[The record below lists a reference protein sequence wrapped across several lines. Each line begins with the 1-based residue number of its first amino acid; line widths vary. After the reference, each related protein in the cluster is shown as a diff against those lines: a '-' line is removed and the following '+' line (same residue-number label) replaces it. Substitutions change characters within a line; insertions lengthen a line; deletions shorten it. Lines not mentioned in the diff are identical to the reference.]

1 MEDIEHIKP
10 LETIDLDSQIASM
23 AIDKD
28 NRFAIVGTRNGFIKK
43 INLAS
48 GKVELNMQTG
58 LNSIWSIVMGNNED
72 FFIATASGVIRQLRT
87 SDFDEIKS
95 LISHQDEVNCLAIS
109 SDYNYLYSCGDDKTV
124 RKWHL
129 ANESAHSEVLYE
141 HPDLVYGLSISY
153 DNKML
158 ASGCKANQLIVYSL
172 DENKILKFLTDC
184 TNKIWCTKFTPDSK
198 YLIAGSEGSEIFLWT
213 CNDWNLYTI
222 LNRHTERVRCLE
234 VSSDSKILF
243 SGSLDKD
250 IIIWNIKDKKPL
262 GILKG
267 HADWIKS
274 IIRSEDSAFLYSTGD
289 DQKIIKWDINKFANQ
304 ESSIP
309 LIYPVLLVG
318 IAVAIGGFLYM
329 RKR

>member
-1 MEDIEHIKP
+1 M
-10 LETIDLDSQIASM
+10 
-23 AIDKD
+23 
-28 NRFAIVGTRNGFIKK
+28 
-43 INLAS
+43 
-48 GKVELNMQTG
+48 
-58 LNSIWSIVMGNNED
+58 
-72 FFIATASGVIRQLRT
+72 
-87 SDFDEIKS
+87 
-95 LISHQDEVNCLAIS
+95 
-109 SDYNYLYSCGDDKTV
+109 
-124 RKWHL
+124 
-129 ANESAHSEVLYE
+129 
-141 HPDLVYGLSISY
+141 
-153 DNKML
+153 
-158 ASGCKANQLIVYSL
+158 
-172 DENKILKFLTDC
+172 
-184 TNKIWCTKFTPDSK
+184 
-198 YLIAGSEGSEIFLWT
+198 
-213 CNDWNLYTI
+213 YTI